1 MSVDVK
7 KRSLTIYLCGE
18 ALPWTRPPVHWEAR
32 RPLNSVEAA
41 AAYAALLLLTYTC
54 SVTLVT
60 LHAAYATLLLLAYN
74 TLVV

>member
-1 MSVDVK
+1 M
-7 KRSLTIYLCGE
+7 YLCGE

-41 AAYAALLLLTYTC
+41 AAYAALVEYSTAAEYRCLRC
-54 SVTLVT
+54 ST
-60 LHAAYATLLLLAYN
+60 AAN